1 MPVKSINH
9 GLVPYYLSILL
20 PCENRVFPGPSPFW
34 PGPFSLVLLPV
45 DCFCPLARRKTF
57 WPFISVSLHLASQSL
72 GMFIVAAVVLCLLP
86 LILFLSQPFLW
97 LNTKGS
103 WFLCLH
109 THSTPPSGRLQV
121 ENVWLSGLFGLDG
134 APFLCRLGRLLVA
147 WIWSGLIIHTKQQN
161 DPSAKLKGENVPW
174 AE

>member
-86 LILFLSQPFLW
+86 LILFLSQPFFVAKYKRQLVFMPTYPFYATFW
-97 LNTKGS
+97 P
-103 WFLCLH
+103 
-109 THSTPPSGRLQV
+109 PPSRKCLAFWAVWAGRC
-121 ENVWLSGLFGLDG
+121 
-134 APFLCRLGRLLVA
+134 PFFVPARSVVSCMNMK
-147 WIWSGLIIHTKQQN
+147 WSYNPHQTTK
-161 DPSAKLKGENVPW
+161 
-174 AE
+174 